1 MFRTGELLTS
11 VNYFTKTTL
20 CSDVTGLI
28 KHAVFSPPIIH
39 LTASG
44 LNGFVIA
51 ILSLSKNSITNW
63 IMSIMQL
70 RSTYPSTRK
79 LAFRCKLSWI
89 GDTCWRKT
97 ANRKFRSLYVVAVDK
112 YWSMYQQ
119 FLFVWN
125 KLYFRDT
132 LFVFLRRIMDQ
143 RGNS

>member
-28 KHAVFSPPIIH
+28 KHALCSPPIIH

-51 ILSLSKNSITNW
+51 ILLISKNSITNW

-70 RSTYPSTRK
+70 RSTFPSTRK
-79 LAFRCKLSWI
+79 LLFRCKLSWI
-89 GDTCWRKT
+89 EDTCWRST
-97 ANRKFRSLYVVAVDK
+97 ANRKLRSFYVAALVKCWSLYK
-112 YWSMYQQ
+112 Q
-119 FLFVWN
+119 FLLAWS
-125 KLYFRDT
+125 KR
-132 LFVFLRRIMDQ
+132 
-143 RGNS
+143 